1 MAYSI
6 HDDTTNNLELS
17 AFKEKI
23 RQLYIDILKKVY
35 KRENPGATP
44 EECEAYVEQNGLQ
57 FPDETPD
64 TEELDG
70 EIEELMNM
78 LEEMTP
84 NEELELASELDM
96 ENKPK
101 EHTGKELK
109 SKSHEKGIKEEMKD
123 INYKMGGL
131 FKNVKDE
138 RKRTATKA
146 PKISTGSGIKR
157 NTAEAH
163 KVDFAHLVEVFKD
176 DLQSL
181 AQRQRIGRKKQ
192 FGRL

>member
-23 RQLYIDILKKVY
+23 RQLYNDILHKVY
-35 KRENPGATP
+35 KRQNPGATP
-44 EECEAYVEQNGLQ
+44 EECAAYIEENGLQ
-57 FPDETPD
+57 FPNETPD

-78 LEEMTP
+78 LDTMGPSDEEESVVDMQ
-84 NEELELASELDM
+84 M

-101 EHTGKELK
+101 EYTGEQLK

-123 INYKMGGL
+123 IDYKMGGL
-131 FKNVKDE
+131 FKNVKEE

-157 NTAEAH
+157 NTADAH
-163 KVDFAHLVEVFKD
+163 KVEFAPLVEVFKD
-176 DLQSL
+176 ELQSL

>member
-6 HDDTTNNLELS
+6 HEDTTNDIELD

-23 RQLYIDILKKVY
+23 RQLYNDILNKVY
-35 KRENPGATP
+35 KRQNPGATP
-44 EECEAYVEQNGLQ
+44 EECAAYVEENGLQ

-70 EIEELMNM
+70 EIEQLMDM
-78 LEEMTP
+78 LDTMGPSDKEESVIDM
-84 NEELELASELDM
+84 DM

-101 EHTGKELK
+101 EHTGEQLK

-138 RKRTATKA
+138 RKRTVTKATKI
-146 PKISTGSGIKR
+146 PTGKNLER
-157 NTAEAH
+157 NTSDAH
-163 KVDFAHLVEVFKD
+163 KVEFAPLVEKFKEE
-176 DLQSL
+176 L
-181 AQRQRIGRKKQ
+181 AALKDRQAIGKRRQ
-192 FGRL
+192 LFR

>member
-6 HDDTTNNLELS
+6 HDDTTNDIEL
-17 AFKEKI
+17 AVFKEKI
-23 RQLYIDILKKVY
+23 RQLYNDILNKVY
-35 KRENPGATP
+35 KRQNPGATP
-44 EECEAYVEQNGLQ
+44 EECAAYVEENGLQ
-57 FPDETPD
+57 FPNETPD

-78 LEEMTP
+78 LDTMGPSDKEEAVVDMQ
-84 NEELELASELDM
+84 M

-101 EHTGKELK
+101 EYTGEQLK

-123 INYKMGGL
+123 IDYKMGGL
-131 FKNVKDE
+131 FKNVKEE

-146 PKISTGSGIKR
+146 PQISAGSGIKR
-157 NTAEAH
+157 NTADAH
-163 KVDFAHLVEVFKD
+163 KVEFAPLVEAFKD
-176 DLQSL
+176 ELQSL